1 MGRSVNME
9 LKTAEIQYGGETFVL
24 NVERS
29 LKAGRMRLR
38 IDRRGRCAVL
48 VLPRRASESVGLA
61 FARSKADWI
70 AGELSKLPERKVFAD
85 GMPLSFL
92 GLDVVIHHSPAA
104 KRGVWM
110 SGGVI
115 WVSGQAEHLPRR
127 VRDFLKEEFRQYASR
142 KVRET
147 ADRLGVKISRVS
159 VRDTTS
165 RWGSCNRDGNISLSW
180 RLGLAPLHV
189 LDYVIAHEAAH
200 LRQMNHS
207 PAFWRVVEE
216 ICPEYKLA
224 ELWLKRNTAYLY
236 SFDV

>member
-1 MGRSVNME
+1 MGRSVSTA
-9 LKTAEIQYGGETFVL
+9 LKTAEIQYGGDTFTL

-29 LKAGRMRLR
+29 PKARRMRLR
-38 IDRRGRCAVL
+38 IDRQGRCAIL
-48 VLPRRASESVGLA
+48 VLPRRAAESAGLA
-61 FARSKADWI
+61 FARSKAEWI
-70 AGELSKLPERKVFAD
+70 AGQLLKLPDRKVFAD

-92 GLDVVIHHSPAA
+92 GRDVVIHHSPAA
-104 KRGVWM
+104 RRGVWL
-110 SGGVI
+110 SNGVV

-127 VRDFLKEEFRQYASR
+127 VRDFLKEEFREYATR
-142 KVRET
+142 KVREI
-147 ADRLGVKISRVS
+147 AEKLGVEINRLS
-159 VRDTTS
+159 VKDTTS
-165 RWGSCNRDGNISLSW
+165 RWGSCSRDGNISLSW
-180 RLGLAPLHV
+180 RLGLAPLYV

-207 PAFWRVVEE
+207 AAFWQVVEN